1 VVARGVAGGGMAK
14 RLAVAEADLEDARGA
29 APEYRVEVARRAAEV
44 EAEPRPQRIE
54 GALLGGREAAL
65 PEHEAAHAA
74 AAVLDREGLGRRLGP
89 GAGEGIGRRPGVSRP
104 GRRPARR
111 RWRSA
116 CAGCARRGTR
126 RARPPP
132 PASWRAP

>member
-1 VVARGVAGGGMAK
+1 RRSSDLAAVLGQRVEQAPHAGRVHLDADVVARGVAGGGMAK

-29 APEYRVEVARRAAEV
+29 APEHRVEVARRAAVV

-89 GAGEGIGRRPGVSRP
+89 
-104 GRRPARR
+104 
-111 RWRSA
+111 
-116 CAGCARRGTR
+116 
-126 RARPPP
+126 
-132 PASWRAP
+132 